1 MLIYKIC
8 TSALWEEM
16 QRTGVFAGMPIDHD
30 DGYVHLSTA
39 EQQEETVRKYF
50 ANKSGYVVLAIDAE
64 ALGDA
69 LVWEPSSSGSR
80 PGLFPHLYGELPLSA
95 VRGMEPLIP
104 SQRQR

>member
-8 TSALWEEM
+8 TEALWDDM
-16 QRTGVFAGMPIDHD
+16 QRTGVFAGMKIDHD

-50 ANKSGYVVLAIDAE
+50 PTRSGFVVLAVDAE

-69 LVWEPSSSGSR
+69 LVWEAASSGTR
-80 PGLFPHLYGELPLSA
+80 EGLFPHLYGPLKLAA
-95 VRGMEPLIP
+95 VRHAAPL
-104 SQRQR
+104 